1 MSNRDD
7 GMDLLIYD
15 KLKEMNGEKQT
26 EVSVSSF
33 AKDAVSLF
41 EFLGPLFVLVYIAIC
56 GFTGMTF
63 SVDGLVTA
71 LATAGIISSF
81 MLIYL
86 IGFMI
91 VWYGVIAG
99 IVILITGGVLLFLYN
114 LVMN

>member
-56 GFTGMTF
+56 GFTGMTWTCNCF
-63 SVDGLVTA
+63 SYSWYYLVLYADLSYWLYDFVVWCYRRNSDTDYWRCS
-71 LATAGIISSF
+71 IIF
-81 MLIYL
+81 
-86 IGFMI
+86 
-91 VWYGVIAG
+91 V
-99 IVILITGGVLLFLYN
+99 
-114 LVMN
+114 